1 MDSFLDTQVGGEHYK
16 SLQMQP
22 IVLIAKTNCDYIQ
35 GRIIELLA
43 RCKCTKNKEDLLK
56 KTAEAMNSAV
66 SQQDTEKLD
75 LIMRAVSSELE
86 LGKYTLAE
94 LVSAGLGPV
103 GGEHPGILRVSGLP
117 QRDVRFS
124 CRHPA

>member
-43 RCKCTKNKEDLLK
+43 RFKCTKNKEDLLK
-56 KTAEAMNSAV
+56 CIHYSRLAIELLPDEKNYLNIGFGYSYAKANSLNGPEMNVVIAV
-66 SQQDTEKLD
+66 L
-75 LIMRAVSSELE
+75 
-86 LGKYTLAE
+86 
-94 LVSAGLGPV
+94 
-103 GGEHPGILRVSGLP
+103 
-117 QRDVRFS
+117 QRDFLAVIRN
-124 CRHPA
+124 CNILIKNLD